1 MAATPENDIL
11 RASAI
16 SDLTNADE
24 LGRLVAAELL
34 DLGAAVLS
42 GPEA

>member
-1 MAATPENDIL
+1 MI

-16 SDLTNADE
+16 ADLTNADE

-34 DLGAAVLS
+34 ELGASVLS